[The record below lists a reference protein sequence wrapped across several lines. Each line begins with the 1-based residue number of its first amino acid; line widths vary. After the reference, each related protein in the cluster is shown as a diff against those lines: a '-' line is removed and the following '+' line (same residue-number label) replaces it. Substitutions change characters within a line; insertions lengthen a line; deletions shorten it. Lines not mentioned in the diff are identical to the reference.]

1 MQAIKKTHIV
11 GPEKNASQPD
21 GQRERWTAK
30 KDWFYKTPSAKMA
43 VSSCFS
49 EICKYNFLK
58 SFGLIVSKTS
68 KTMILS
74 KFTSDN
80 FHIISMSQI
89 HCYTHWFLF
98 LYVIAKGFV
107 ITKSSVVEIQNLNVN
122 PRSQPVK
129 SNSEQYQLLFKYT
142 SSKIQYQK
150 FSKKRKRTFWG
161 SFLPKGNS
169 S

>member
-1 MQAIKKTHIV
+1 MQAIKKTHII

-89 HCYTHWFLF
+89 HCYTHLF

-150 FSKKRKRTFWG
+150 FKKKRKRTFWG